1 MVDESL
7 LKDKHS
13 VLMLHGF
20 MMDSSDWLS
29 SGFEGESKA
38 IPYRLLDDTNQYDV
52 WVMNI
57 RCNQQSR
64 EHEWLSPDS
73 DKEFWNHTMD
83 EIATYDIKAN
93 IEFI

>member
-1 MVDESL
+1 
-7 LKDKHS
+7 
-13 VLMLHGF
+13 
-20 MMDSSDWLS
+20 
-29 SGFEGESKA
+29 
-38 IPYRLLDDTNQYDV
+38 
-52 WVMNI
+52 MNI